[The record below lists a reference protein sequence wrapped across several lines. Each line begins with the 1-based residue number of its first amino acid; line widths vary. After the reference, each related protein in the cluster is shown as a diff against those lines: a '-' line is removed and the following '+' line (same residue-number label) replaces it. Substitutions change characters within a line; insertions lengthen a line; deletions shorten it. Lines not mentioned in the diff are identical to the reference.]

1 MDLPNDRSYSKE
13 HEWALPQPDGTV
25 LVGITEFAQHE
36 LGDVVYVE
44 LPKAGAQVAQFKQMG
59 EVESVKAV
67 SELFSPLSGEV
78 VEVNTAL
85 KDTPELV
92 NESPYE
98 KGWLVRV
105 KPANPAELDALMDA
119 AAYGALTA

>member
-25 LVGITEFAQHE
+25 LVGITEFAQLE